1 MKNQKESRR
10 NENLRLSNQESNRL
24 TRECLQTALIYLM
37 NEKPFEQIH
46 ISELAR
52 RSGVSRTAFYRN
64 YTCKEDILA
73 EISNAFVQEVAASFL
88 DERYRKDSYGWFC
101 KCFSMI
107 RENAGQFRLLLQ
119 AHMPRDALVGV
130 GSILE
135 KWIPADSP
143 ADHYRLLALEG
154 AFINILADW
163 LRSGM
168 TESVEDMAHVCN
180 EQLGHMIHDLFES
193 QKSHTLKNREGR
205 DEKRR

>member
-73 EISNAFVQEVAASFL
+73 EISNSIVQDVAASFL
-88 DERYRKDSYGWFC
+88 EECGHDDSYGWFC
-101 KCFSMI
+101 SCFSKVKT
-107 RENAGQFRLLLQ
+107 NAEPFRLLLR
-119 AHMPRDALVGV
+119 ARMPRDSLVGT
-130 GSILE
+130 GSVLE
-135 KWIPADSP
+135 KWIPANTP
-143 ADHYRLLALEG
+143 AAHYRLLALEG

-168 TESVEDMAHVCN
+168 KDSVEDMARLCAD
-180 EQLGHMIHDLFES
+180 QLGHTIRGIFAS
-193 QKSHTLKNREGR
+193 LKPCP
-205 DEKRR
+205 RRVNTPETQQNA

>member
-1 MKNQKESRR
+1 MKDQAASRR

-37 NEKPFEQIH
+37 SEKPFEQIH

-73 EISNAFVQEVAASFL
+73 EISNSIVQDVAVSFL
-88 DERYRKDSYGWFC
+88 NECSRNDSYGWFRS
-101 KCFSMI
+101 CFSKVKN
-107 RENAGQFRLLLQ
+107 NAEPFRLLLQ
-119 AHMPRDALVGV
+119 AHMPRDSLVGT
-130 GSILE
+130 GSVLE
-135 KWIPADSP
+135 KWIPADTP
-143 ADHYRLLALEG
+143 AAHYRLLALEG

-168 TESVEDMAHVCN
+168 KDSVEDMARLCAG
-180 EQLGHMIHDLFES
+180 QLGHTI
-193 QKSHTLKNREGR
+193 R
-205 DEKRR
+205 DIFASLGPRP

>member
-1 MKNQKESRR
+1 MKNHTESRR

-64 YTCKEDILA
+64 YSCKEDILA

-88 DERYRKDSYGWFC
+88 DERYRDDPYGWFRE
-101 KCFSMI
+101 CFGQI
-107 RENAGQFRLLLQ
+107 RDNAGRFRLFFQ
-119 AHMPRDALVGV
+119 AHMPRDTLVGA

-135 KWIPADSP
+135 KWIPTDSP
-143 ADHYRLLALEG
+143 AAHYRLLALEG

-163 LRSGM
+163 FRGGM
-168 TESVEDMAHVCN
+168 ADSIEDMAQLCTD
-180 EQLGHMIHDLFES
+180 QLGHMIQELFTS
-193 QKSHTLKNREGR
+193 LRPR
-205 DEKRR
+205 P